1 MATQATTLTRPLAP
15 ASAGV
20 MLPAFTLWWRE
31 IVRFYR
37 QPTRVVG
44 VLASPL
50 VFWLVIGSGFGT
62 SFRSG
67 GGPGQQHYLDYFYPG
82 ALIMIVLFTS
92 IFTMMS
98 VIEDRK
104 EGFLLSVLVAP
115 VPRTAIVLGK
125 VLGGTTLSA
134 VQGLIFLIFAPFA
147 GVHLELAQVLL
158 AAVVVFLVS
167 FALTA
172 LGFAIAWPMDSSQAF
187 HGIVNLFLIPLWLL
201 SGALFPI
208 QNASKWIK
216 VIMRLNPLTYGVE
229 ALRGLLYP
237 GAETTFP
244 LPSAMATLRSVFAGN
259 VWTRITDGKP
269 PHHEARRLIVGNSIA
284 EQYAFFPALNATL
297 NGTSAALLLTGR
309 SPDCSRAHCRTP
321 RLHDCCGSCVGSV
334 SGVLSILPLQSRKH
348 SIPGRGMGTS
358 RLFHDSDFPCHTG
371 DRHRAAGDHHFD
383 SRAEGAV
390 SAASGDRA
398 LDVAFVDV
406 CFRHGCDC
414 LFHALPMVPAQLVAS
429 DGDSSR

>member
-1 MATQATTLTRPLAP
+1 MATHAATLTRPSLAP
-15 ASAGV
+15 SAGV
-20 MLPAFTLWWRE
+20 ALPAFTLWWRE

-115 VPRTAIVLGK
+115 EPRTAIVLGK
-125 VLGGTTLSA
+125 VLGVTTLSA
-134 VQGLIFLIFAPFA
+134 IQGMIFLIFAPFA
-147 GVHLELAQVLL
+147 GVHLDLVQVLL
-158 AAVVVFLVS
+158 VGVVVFLVS
-167 FALTA
+167 FSLTA

-201 SGALFPI
+201 SGALFPLAG
-208 QNASKWIK
+208 ASGWIR

-237 GAETTFP
+237 GAETSFP
-244 LPSAMATLRSVFAGN
+244 LPSAMATLLLFSLVMLGLAVLMANRRT
-259 VWTRITDGKP
+259 TR
-269 PHHEARRLIVGNSIA
+269 
-284 EQYAFFPALNATL
+284 PA
-297 NGTSAALLLTGR
+297 
-309 SPDCSRAHCRTP
+309 
-321 RLHDCCGSCVGSV
+321 V
-334 SGVLSILPLQSRKH
+334 
-348 SIPGRGMGTS
+348 
-358 RLFHDSDFPCHTG
+358 
-371 DRHRAAGDHHFD
+371 
-383 SRAEGAV
+383 
-390 SAASGDRA
+390 
-398 LDVAFVDV
+398 
-406 CFRHGCDC
+406 
-414 LFHALPMVPAQLVAS
+414 
-429 DGDSSR
+429 

>member
-1 MATQATTLTRPLAP
+1 MATQAASLARPAQL

-20 MLPAFTLWWRE
+20 VLPAFTLWWRE

-37 QPTRVVG
+37 QTTRVVG

-115 VPRTAIVLGK
+115 VPRSAIVLGK
-125 VLGGTTLSA
+125 VLGGTTLA
-134 VQGLIFLIFAPFA
+134 AIQGMIFLIFAPFA
-147 GVHLELAQVLL
+147 GVRVAPVQIVLV
-158 AAVVVFLVS
+158 AVVVFLVS
-167 FALTA
+167 FSLTA

-201 SGALFPI
+201 SGALFPLAG
-208 QNASKWIK
+208 ASGWIRL
-216 VIMRLNPLTYGVE
+216 IMRLNPLTYGVE

-237 GAETTFP
+237 GVETSFP
-244 LPSAMATLRSVFAGN
+244 LSSSIATLVLFSLVMFGLAFLMVNRRT
-259 VWTRITDGKP
+259 TR
-269 PHHEARRLIVGNSIA
+269 
-284 EQYAFFPALNATL
+284 PAA
-297 NGTSAALLLTGR
+297 
-309 SPDCSRAHCRTP
+309 
-321 RLHDCCGSCVGSV
+321 
-334 SGVLSILPLQSRKH
+334 
-348 SIPGRGMGTS
+348 
-358 RLFHDSDFPCHTG
+358 
-371 DRHRAAGDHHFD
+371 
-383 SRAEGAV
+383 
-390 SAASGDRA
+390 
-398 LDVAFVDV
+398 
-406 CFRHGCDC
+406 
-414 LFHALPMVPAQLVAS
+414 
-429 DGDSSR
+429 

>member
-1 MATQATTLTRPLAP
+1 MATQAASFARPSEL

-20 MLPAFTLWWRE
+20 VLPAFTLWWRE

-37 QPTRVVG
+37 QTTRVVG

-115 VPRTAIVLGK
+115 VPRSAIVLGK
-125 VLGGTTLSA
+125 VLGGTTLA
-134 VQGLIFLIFAPFA
+134 AIQGMIFLIFAPFA
-147 GVHLELAQVLL
+147 GVRVAPHQLVLV
-158 AAVVVFLVS
+158 AVVVFLVS
-167 FALTA
+167 FSLTA

-201 SGALFPI
+201 SGALFPLAG
-208 QNASKWIK
+208 ASSWIRL
-216 VIMRLNPLTYGVE
+216 IMRLNPLTYGVE

-237 GAETTFP
+237 GAETSFP
-244 LPSAMATLRSVFAGN
+244 LSSSIATLVLFSLLMFGLAFLMVNRRT
-259 VWTRITDGKP
+259 TR
-269 PHHEARRLIVGNSIA
+269 
-284 EQYAFFPALNATL
+284 PAA
-297 NGTSAALLLTGR
+297 
-309 SPDCSRAHCRTP
+309 
-321 RLHDCCGSCVGSV
+321 
-334 SGVLSILPLQSRKH
+334 
-348 SIPGRGMGTS
+348 
-358 RLFHDSDFPCHTG
+358 
-371 DRHRAAGDHHFD
+371 
-383 SRAEGAV
+383 
-390 SAASGDRA
+390 
-398 LDVAFVDV
+398 
-406 CFRHGCDC
+406 
-414 LFHALPMVPAQLVAS
+414 
-429 DGDSSR
+429 